1 MSLNKEYAEMVQ
13 EQKQKFRMIHP
24 LLSGQEF
31 SDGLHKKSRC
41 NFEYQFL
48 EEKAREKSWK
58 NIPRLLE
65 PLHNP
70 DTAIIVTD
78 ARQNIEWVNQGFFK
92 MTGYLLEEVAG
103 RNPKMLQ
110 GIKTSKEDVCKI
122 RKGLDKLQ
130 PFSGEIINYRKNGKP
145 YVCKVNIF
153 PLFNDQEVLV
163 NFLAIENEIRLEP
176 VNL

>member
-24 LLSGQEF
+24 LLCGQEF
-31 SDGLHKKSRC
+31 NDGIHKKSRC
-41 NFEYQFL
+41 NFEYKLL
-48 EEKAREKSWK
+48 EDKAREKSWK

-70 DTAIIVTD
+70 DTAIILTD
-78 ARQNIEWVNQGFFK
+78 AQQNIEWVNQGFFR

-110 GIKTSKEDVCKI
+110 GNETSKEDIRKI
-122 RKGLDKLQ
+122 RKGIGKAQ
-130 PFSGEIINYRKNGKP
+130 PFSGEILNYRKSGET
-145 YVCKVNIF
+145 YVCKVKIF
-153 PLFNDQEVLV
+153 PLYNDQEVLV
-163 NFLAIENEIRLEP
+163 NFLAIENEIMLET
-176 VNL
+176 VNF